1 MKVFTLGYF
10 PFVMGGRTWQEICIE
25 VENADGP
32 HDIGKGYQAYVIT
45 APNGKTFV
53 AEATSGA
60 FVGPDLK
67 TVRDDIKLGEQET
80 MDKQVAQAVEQ
91 SKLAKTLTPEEF
103 WRMLKCNTD
112 Q

>member
-10 PFVMGGRTWQEICIE
+10 PFVMGGDVWQPICIDVE
-25 VENADGP
+25 VDGP
-32 HDIGKGYQAYVIT
+32 HDIGNGYQGYVVT

-67 TVRDDIKLGEQET
+67 TVKEDISLGEKK
-80 MDKQVAQAVEQ
+80 MMAKQVADAVEQ
-91 SKLAKTLTPEEF
+91 SKKAKELTPDEF
-103 WRMLKCNTD
+103 WGMLKCKG
-112 Q
+112 

>member
-10 PFVMGGRTWQEICIE
+10 PFVMGGDVWQPICID
-25 VENADGP
+25 VEADGP
-32 HDIGKGYQAYVIT
+32 HDIGNGYQGYVVT

-67 TVRDDIKLGEQET
+67 TVKEDISLGEKK
-80 MDKQVAQAVEQ
+80 MMAKQVADAVEQ
-91 SKLAKTLTPEEF
+91 SKKAKELTPDEF
-103 WRMLKCNTD
+103 WGMLKCKG
-112 Q
+112 